1 MPKTGFW
8 AGMLKAMILRFAR
21 DRRGNF
27 AFATAIAML
36 PIMLSVA
43 GIMDLV
49 GTSDDAA
56 QLQNSLD
63 AAGLAVGTKY
73 SPGMTAGD
81 VQALGLTF
89 FSANMSTADQQ
100 EYSGSVSTFSAA
112 ASGDPSAYYISVSS
126 SISRASFI
134 RGAPSWQAHRSASVK
149 LEPGAQACVL
159 ALDPQASAAVSL
171 QGSTN
176 VSMTNCVIA
185 ANSDASDAVSRGGS
199 ALVSA
204 GCVSTVGGTSG
215 LSSPSANLACG
226 TPLEHQYASFDPLA
240 DVVPPPFTLCL
251 PVPNGKT
258 YTLSPGTYCDKTLS
272 GNITLD
278 PGVYIL
284 RGTAIK
290 PGGNG
295 SLTGQ
300 GVTIFLMEGAQ
311 IYINANEKVNLSPPT
326 SGPYAGI
333 TIFEDRGNTSAL
345 TLNGG
350 ANSMISGFVYAPD
363 APISYA
369 GNSDM
374 SSQGDCLRL
383 VGKTVQMTG
392 NSSVR
397 TDCTA
402 VLGNREMYASR
413 RITLAK

>member
-1 MPKTGFW
+1 MFALKGFW
-8 AGMLKAMILRFAR
+8 SSE
-21 DRRGNF
+21 RGNF
-27 AFATAIAML
+27 AIATGIAML
-36 PIMLSVA
+36 PIMIGLA
-43 GIMDLV
+43 GAVDLV
-49 GTSDDAA
+49 GTSHDAA

-63 AAGLAVGTKY
+63 AAGLAIGTKF
-73 SPGMTAGD
+73 SPGMAAGD
-81 VQALGLTF
+81 VQQLGLQF
-89 FSANMSTADQQ
+89 FAANMSAADQQ
-100 EYSGSVSTFSAA
+100 EYSGSVSAFTAT
-112 ASGDPSAYYISVSS
+112 ASGSPSAYFISLSS
-126 SISRASFI
+126 SISRPSFI
-134 RGAPSWQAHRSASVK
+134 GDSAPWQAYRSASVK
-149 LEPGAQACVL
+149 IKPGAQACVL
-159 ALDPQASAAVSL
+159 ALDPHASAAVNL

-176 VSMTNCVIA
+176 VSMDSCVIA
-185 ANSDASDAVSRGGS
+185 ANSDASDSVNRGGS

-215 LSSPSANLACG
+215 LLPPSASLVCG
-226 TPLEHQYASFDPLA
+226 TPHEHQYASFDPLA
-240 DVVPPPFTLCL
+240 DVIPPPYTLCL

-278 PGVYIL
+278 PGVYIM
-284 RGTAIK
+284 RGTTIK

-300 GVTIFLMEGAQ
+300 GVTIFLMESAQ

-333 TIFEDRGNTSAL
+333 TIFQDHGNTSAL

-350 ANSMISGFVYAPD
+350 ANSVLSGFIYAPD

-374 SSQGDCLRL
+374 SGQGDCLRL

-392 NSSVR
+392 NSSVKS
-397 TDCTA
+397 DCSA
-402 VLGNREMYASR
+402 ALGNRTMYADR
-413 RITLAK
+413 MITLVK